1 MRDMLSLGS
10 HGYVKTVG
18 VFLIAI
24 ALIAGM
30 VGCGPTPGQYELII
44 ASTAG
49 GSVTTPGEG
58 VFAYD
63 DGTEVD
69 LVAEPYQYY
78 EFVEWAG
85 DVDNIADVSAAQTT
99 ITMKDYY
106 AITAIFELEEGLRSL
121 TISSTP
127 GGLVTAPGEG
137 TFVYDEGTVVDL
149 VAEADE
155 GYQFVS
161 WTGDI
166 YPPSIADAR
175 DATTTLIMY
184 HDYSITANFAVPTLV
199 RNWHDLNAVRDNP
212 PGIYILMNSLNSTT
226 PGYEELAG
234 PTADG
239 GKGWQPIGGFAG
251 TFDGGGHNISDL
263 FINRP
268 DESGAALFGGVPQG
282 GAIMN
287 LGVVN
292 ATVTGDRSV
301 AALAGYVGDTVTNCY
316 SVSSVNGSSRVGG
329 LIASNHGTVTDC
341 YSISSVNGWD
351 DAINR
356 EGAGGLI
363 GFNRGTVNNCYSV
376 SDVNGHRAVGGL
388 IGWNYGTVS
397 NCSAAGSAS
406 SSNNDAG
413 GLIGW
418 NYATVSD
425 CHATGTATGWHAG
438 GLVGYNFGGY
448 GYCVVTNSYSTGD
461 VAGIMCCA
469 GGLIGSNR
477 ASTVTSCYSTGRVT
491 GDDHVGGLVGRNTE
505 SSVSQSYA
513 TGRVT
518 GDDYVGGLI
527 GENSLSIVT
536 SCYSTAN
543 VTGNDYVGGLV
554 GRNPDGAV
562 LTSFWDTETSGQATS
577 DGGTGKTTAEMQD
590 IATFSGATWDI
601 VAVGNPGIRNL
612 SYIWN
617 IVDAATYPFLS
628 WEP

>member
-1 MRDMLSLGS
+1 
-10 HGYVKTVG
+10 K
-18 VFLIAI
+18 
-24 ALIAGM
+24 
-30 VGCGPTPGQYELII
+30 
-44 ASTAG
+44 
-49 GSVTTPGEG
+49 
-58 VFAYD
+58 D
-63 DGTEVD
+63 D
-69 LVAEPYQYY
+69 
-78 EFVEWAG
+78 
-85 DVDNIADVSAAQTT
+85 
-99 ITMKDYY
+99 Y
-106 AITAIFELEEGLRSL
+106 AIRANFELAEGLCIL

-161 WTGDI
+161 WTGAT
-166 YPPSIADAR
+166 YTLSIADAR
-175 DATTTLIMY
+175 AATTTLVVDR
-184 HDYSITANFAVPTLV
+184 DYSITANFAVPTLV
-199 RNWHDLNAVRDNP
+199 QNWHDLNAARDNP
-212 PGIYILMNSLNSTT
+212 RGIYILMDGLNSTT

-239 GKGWQPIGGFAG
+239 GKGWQPIRGFAG

-268 DESGAALFGGVPQG
+268 DEHGAALFGSVPQG
-282 GAIMN
+282 GGIIN

-292 ATVTGDRSV
+292 ATVTGDDWV
-301 AALAGYVGDTVTNCY
+301 AALAGSVRDTVPNCY
-316 SVSSVNGSSRVGG
+316 STGSISGNDDVGG

-425 CHATGTATGWHAG
+425 CHATGTATGWYAG
-438 GLVGYNFGGY
+438 GLVGSNFGGY
-448 GYCVVTNSYSTGD
+448 GYCVVTNSYSTGN
-461 VAGIMCCA
+461 VTGIMGYT
-469 GGLIGSNR
+469 GGLIGVNR

-491 GDDHVGGLVGRNTE
+491 GDD
-505 SSVSQSYA
+505 
-513 TGRVT
+513 
-518 GDDYVGGLI
+518 YVGGLI
-527 GENSLSIVT
+527 GEKDLSIVT

-562 LTSFWDTETSGQATS
+562 LTSFWDTETS
-577 DGGTGKTTAEMQD
+577 
-590 IATFSGATWDI
+590 
-601 VAVGNPGIRNL
+601 
-612 SYIWN
+612 
-617 IVDAATYPFLS
+617 
-628 WEP
+628 